1 MTTRTRSSSP
11 APASPAA
18 ARSSASPATS
28 ASHAGSPAGA
38 SRAAGSAAGNSRRTL
53 VATGVGNAGEWF
65 DWAIYATFAPFF
77 AGQLFNNDN
86 PTSAVLST
94 LAVFAVGFL
103 ARPIGGLLFGWLG
116 DRVGRKTSMTA
127 AVALAA
133 VGSLLIG
140 IAPTFTSIGVFASFI
155 LLAARLLQG
164 LAHGGELPSSQTY
177 LSEMAPKEK
186 RGLWATLIYFSG
198 TIGNLVGI
206 LLGAVLTVVLSKADM
221 NAWGWRVPFL
231 IGAAFGLY
239 ALVMRARM
247 KESEIFE
254 SEPGEIRRERIW
266 PQIVRHR
273 KQAMQVIGLTVGLT
287 VVYYVW
293 AIVAP
298 TYASTQLGVDRGAA
312 LWASVGANLIFL
324 AALLFWGKLS
334 DRIGRKPV
342 LWASSVGCGVLFF
355 PMNWMLN
362 NSAVNLF
369 IAQSI
374 MLIFIA
380 ASASIVPAVYAE
392 LFPTSIR
399 TIGVGVPYS
408 ICVALFG
415 GTAPYLQT
423 WLGATVGANA
433 FNFYTVILVAVSAA
447 VVFTIPETKGKDL
460 AADAV

>member
-1 MTTRTRSSSP
+1 MTANH
-11 APASPAA
+11 APS
-18 ARSSASPATS
+18 TQKV
-28 ASHAGSPAGA
+28 AG
-38 SRAAGSAAGNSRRTL
+38 
-53 VATGVGNAGEWF
+53 TGRPQSTAKTILGTGLGNAGEWF

-77 AGQLFNNDN
+77 AGQIFSNAN
-86 PTSAVLST
+86 PTSAILST
-94 LAVFAVGFL
+94 LAIFAVGFV
-103 ARPIGGLLFGWLG
+103 ARPFGGFLFGWLG
-116 DRVGRKTSMTA
+116 DRIGRKASMSAT
-127 AVALAA
+127 VGLAA
-133 VGSLLIG
+133 IGSLLIG
-140 IAPTFTSIGVFASFI
+140 VTPTFGQVGVWAS
-155 LLAARLLQG
+155 LLLLVARLLQG

-177 LSEMAPKEK
+177 LSEIAPREK
-186 RGLWATLIYFSG
+186 RGFWATLIYVSG
-198 TIGNLVGI
+198 TIGNMVGI
-206 LLGAVLTVVLSKADM
+206 LMGAVLTAVLSRADM

-231 IGAAFGLY
+231 VGAVFGLY

-254 SEPGEIRRERIW
+254 KEPSTAKREPLW

-287 VVYYVW
+287 VSYYVW

-312 LWASVGANLIFL
+312 LWAGFWANVVFLI
-324 AALLFWGKLS
+324 ALLVFGKLS

-342 LWASSVGCGVLFF
+342 LWISSIGAGVMFF
-355 PMNWMLN
+355 PMNRMLN
-362 NSAVNLF
+362 HSAVNLF
-369 IAQSI
+369 IAQSV

-380 ASASIVPAVYAE
+380 ASAAIVPAVYAE

-399 TIGVGVPYS
+399 TVGVGVPYS

-423 WLGATVGANA
+423 WLGSTVGANA
-433 FNFYTVILVAVSAA
+433 FNVYTVILLAVSAL